1 MVRDCKKDVARLLVY
16 LMSGLALLSAAAQLS
31 GQESAASSA
40 QTAAARSVGT
50 VKIISGKSIT
60 LTTDAGS
67 DISVSLQD
75 GARLLRV
82 EPGEKDLKNAAPLEL
97 SDVEP
102 GDRVLVRGKMADDGK
117 SLLAASLIAM
127 KKMDIAQKQARER
140 AEWQKRGVGGL
151 VSAVDSSSGTI
162 SITTTALGTNKNIA
176 VRVSKD
182 TQLRR
187 YSPNSI
193 KFDEAKA
200 APIGEIKAGDQLRA
214 RGNRSADGSELA
226 ADEVVS
232 GSFRNIAGTIASVD
246 SSAGAITVTDLATK
260 KPIVVKVTGESQ
272 LRKLPPA
279 MAQRIAARL
288 KGNSADTPPAAAS
301 QRSSESAPSN
311 GAGATRANGRPDSGQ
326 PGQAGQGSSD
336 LQQALSRMPAA
347 TLAELNKG
355 DAVMIVATAGTQ
367 DADAGVTAITLLAG
381 VEPILE
387 ASPKGGQ
394 SILSPWS
401 LGSPGEA
408 AAP

>member
-1 MVRDCKKDVARLLVY
+1 MVRDCQKNVVALLVC
-16 LMSGLALLSAAAQLS
+16 LMCGLAPQCTAAQLS
-31 GQESAASSA
+31 AQESAPSSA
-40 QTAAARSVGT
+40 QAAATRSVGT
-50 VKIISGKSIT
+50 VKAISGKSLT
-60 LTTDAGS
+60 LTPDTGS
-67 DISVSLQD
+67 DIRVSLQD

-82 EPGEKDLKNAAPLEL
+82 EPGEKDLKNAVPLEL

-102 GDRVLVRGKMADDGK
+102 GDRVLVRGKMSDDGK

-151 VSAVDSSSGTI
+151 VSAVDLSSDTI
-162 SITTTALGTNKNIA
+162 TITTTALGTSKNIA
-176 VRVSKD
+176 VHVSKD

-193 KFDEAKA
+193 KFDEANA
-200 APIGEIKAGDQLRA
+200 APIGEIKTGDQLRA
-214 RGNRSADGSELA
+214 RGNRSADGSELT

-246 SSAGAITVTDLATK
+246 SAAGTITVMDLTTK
-260 KPIVVKVTGESQ
+260 KPVVVKVTGESQ

-301 QRSSESAPSN
+301 QRTGESAPTN
-311 GAGATRANGRPDSGQ
+311 GAGSTRANGRPDSGQ
-326 PGQAGQGSSD
+326 SGQAGQGSSD
-336 LQQALSRMPAA
+336 LQQALVRMPPA

-367 DADAGVTAITLLAG
+367 DAGVTAITLLAG

-387 ASPKGGQ
+387 ASPKSGQ

-401 LGSPGEA
+401 LGSPADA
-408 AAP
+408 ATP